1 MNSDSLSKLLQK
13 WPNVPDVFNWLSLD
27 RRGTW
32 RIKGSPITNPTMIK
46 AINSSYFCD
55 VDGSWF
61 FQNGPQKVFV
71 TLDYTPYVIFAYRA
85 GDELK
90 LKTHSGTEI
99 KKIDEIYLDSDLNFL
114 ITWDGRLG
122 IISDRD
128 LQILIDGMSFS
139 HQGKLIS
146 LENVIETDTKR
157 LSVTFWNHEAKITK
171 VTREYLLKKFNI
183 RGDPAPRP
191 GQPDC

>member
-27 RRGTW
+27 RRGIW
-32 RIKGSPITNPTMIK
+32 RIKGSPITNRAMVE

-71 TLDYTPYVIFAYRA
+71 TLDYTPYVIFVYRS
-85 GDELK
+85 GNDPI
-90 LKTHSGTEI
+90 LKTHNGI
-99 KKIDEIYLDSDLNFL
+99 KIRNIEEIYLDSELNFL

-122 IISDRD
+122 IILDRD
-128 LQILIDGMSFS
+128 LQVLIDGMSFS
-139 HQGKLIS
+139 RKGKSIS
-146 LENVIETDTKR
+146 LEKVIEADMTGLT
-157 LSVTFWNHEAKITK
+157 VNFWNHEAKVTK
-171 VTREYLLKKFNI
+171 VSREYLLKKFNI
-183 RGDPAPRP
+183 RGDPIPSP
-191 GQPDC
+191 GQPEC

>member
-1 MNSDSLSKLLQK
+1 
-13 WPNVPDVFNWLSLD
+13 
-27 RRGTW
+27 
-32 RIKGSPITNPTMIK
+32 MIK
-46 AINSSYFCD
+46 AINSSYFYD

-71 TLDYTPYVIFAYRA
+71 ALDFTPYVIFAYRA

-122 IISDRD
+122 IVSDRD

-139 HQGKLIS
+139 DRGKLIS
-146 LENVIETDTKR
+146 LENVIEADTKR

-183 RGDPAPRP
+183 RGDPAPRS